1 MSLRGHSRSALA
13 AATTER
19 VLIVTSGPIM
29 LAISATAIDGFLPLE
44 ETTTTGLV
52 TVRGVSYPITDMAHW
67 LEQPLPD
74 QARESRVVLCGSRGR
89 HRGFRVD
96 PALNL
101 TTLDFTHL
109 RPLPPHFMGEE
120 RTWYK
125 GLFLYQEGVALWA
138 NPEWLLG
145 PAVGRDSLMRLDVPA
160 WRMEDQAGHGDAIIE
175 LEVDNAER
183 TE

>member
-1 MSLRGHSRSALA
+1 MSLRGHSRFALA

-44 ETTTTGLV
+44 ETTTGLV
-52 TVRGVSYPITDMAHW
+52 TVRGVSYQISDLAEW
-67 LEQPLPD
+67 LGRPLSD

-96 PALNL
+96 VALSLRTVNL
-101 TTLDFTHL
+101 AQV

-145 PAVGRDSLMRLDVPA
+145 PAVGRDSLMRLDAPA